1 MEYMKI
7 RGQGEISD
15 VNDTANNLM
24 PVRITPAIN
33 TKLQISPEIFLK
45 IQNGLVSI
53 GILRGA
59 GGNCFKKKA

>member
-1 MEYMKI
+1 MKI

-24 PVRITPAIN
+24 PVTITPAIN
-33 TKLQISPEIFLK
+33 TKLRISPEIFLK